1 MDKNISFLIKMLFN
15 IWRQFSMGF
24 LPFCTSFRQL
34 LPFTKCFPEYLCRK
48 YTWKIEIVSL
58 LEQKLV
64 RLIVHY
70 KKRKKNPG
78 FPSLGFLFS
87 HAAPVLCTCV
97 LLPLCH
103 SVGMEAQGTSM
114 NVGCLAPQLLWV
126 ITCPLPLT
134 QESHVFYQHSWN
146 FGRLIC

>member
-1 MDKNISFLIKMLFN
+1 MDRGINFMIQMLFH

-24 LPFCTSFRQL
+24 LPFCTSFIQL

-58 LEQKLV
+58 LEQKLA

-70 KKRKKNPG
+70 KKRKKEKTWVPK
-78 FPSLGFLFS
+78 FRVPLQ
-87 HAAPVLCTCV
+87 LCSPLYLCACV
-97 LLPLCH
+97 RLPLCH

-114 NVGCLAPQLLWV
+114 NVGCLATQLLWV
-126 ITCPLPLT
+126 ITCPFWPRNPISSTSTHEIL
-134 QESHVFYQHSWN
+134 V
-146 FGRLIC
+146 G

>member
-1 MDKNISFLIKMLFN
+1 MDRNISFLIKMLFN

-70 KKRKKNPG
+70 KKRKKEKPWVPKFRIRLQSCSPCIMYLRPAPSVSLCGNGGSGNQHERWLSGSSIAVSNNLPFAFDPG
-78 FPSLGFLFS
+78 IPR
-87 HAAPVLCTCV
+87 
-97 LLPLCH
+97 LLPAL
-103 SVGMEAQGTSM
+103 MKF
-114 NVGCLAPQLLWV
+114 W
-126 ITCPLPLT
+126 
-134 QESHVFYQHSWN
+134 
-146 FGRLIC
+146 